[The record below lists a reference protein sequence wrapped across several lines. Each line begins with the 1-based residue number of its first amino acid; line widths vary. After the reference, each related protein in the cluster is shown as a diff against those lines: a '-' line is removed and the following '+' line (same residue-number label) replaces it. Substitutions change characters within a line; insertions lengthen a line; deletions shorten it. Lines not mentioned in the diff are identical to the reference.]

1 MAEVAPLPNPSPPGG
16 GASDRAALLAP
27 PPGGEGLGRGA
38 LAETSARFANIPLS
52 LYIHIPWCAKK
63 CPYCDFN
70 SHPAR
75 SQIPEA
81 EYLQALLRDL
91 DFELASAAETRPLT
105 SIFFGGGTP
114 SLFSGRAIADIL
126 AGVAQR
132 LSFAP
137 GIEITLEAN
146 PGTAEAQRFQ
156 DYRAAGVNRLSM
168 GVQSLN
174 DRHLKALGRIHGAE
188 EARAAVAMARAAGFD
203 NLNLDL
209 MFALPEQTL
218 AEADADLRGLI
229 ALGPEHLSY
238 YHLTLEPNTEFAAR
252 PPKVPDSDSAY
263 EMLEQGQALLAEA
276 GFEQYETSAYARPG
290 RPAAHNLNYWRF
302 GDYLG
307 IGAGAHGKRTL
318 DGHVLR
324 RARHKHP
331 KTFMETAGGAAGI
344 QEERGVED
352 GELVFEYMLNTLR
365 LHEGF
370 RLPDF
375 RTRTGLPESALEP
388 ALSRVRQKGLLA
400 VDGDWIRPSLLGRNH
415 LNRLQM
421 EFLPE

>member
-1 MAEVAPLPNPSPPGG
+1 M
-16 GASDRAALLAP
+16 
-27 PPGGEGLGRGA
+27 
-38 LAETSARFANIPLS
+38 IPLA

-75 SQIPEA
+75 GQIPEA
-81 EYLQALLRDL
+81 EYVQALLRDL
-91 DFELASAAETRPLT
+91 DYELASAPEARPLG

-114 SLFSGRAIADIL
+114 SLFSGAGIGAILD
-126 AGVAQR
+126 GVAQR
-132 LSFAP
+132 LSFAA

-146 PGTAEAQRFQ
+146 PGTAEAQRFR

-174 DRHLKALGRIHGAE
+174 DRHLKALGRIHGAD

-218 AEADADLRGLI
+218 AEAEADLRGLL
-229 ALGPEHLSY
+229 ALSPEHLSY

-252 PPKVPDSDSAY
+252 PPKLPDSDLAY
-263 EMLEQGQALLAEA
+263 EMLEQGQALLEA
-276 GFEQYETSAYARPG
+276 AGYAQYETSAYAQPERG
-290 RPAAHNLNYWRF
+290 AAHNLNYWRF

-318 DGHVLR
+318 DGQVQR

-331 KTFMETAGGAAGI
+331 KTFMETAGSAAGV
-344 QEERGVED
+344 QEERVVAGA
-352 GELVFEYMLNTLR
+352 ELAFEYVLNTLR

-370 RLPDF
+370 ALGDF
-375 RTRTGLPESALEP
+375 RARTGLADTALEP
-388 ALSRVRQKGLLA
+388 SLGRMLSKGLL
-400 VDGDWIRPSLLGRNH
+400 VRDGELIRPTVLGRNH

-421 EFLPE
+421 EFLPS

>member
-1 MAEVAPLPNPSPPGG
+1 M
-16 GASDRAALLAP
+16 
-27 PPGGEGLGRGA
+27 
-38 LAETSARFANIPLS
+38 IPLA

-75 SQIPEA
+75 GQIPEA
-81 EYLQALLRDL
+81 EYVQALLRDL
-91 DFELASAAETRPLT
+91 EFELASAPEARPLS

-114 SLFSGRAIADIL
+114 SLFSGAGIGAIL
-126 AGVAQR
+126 NGVAQR
-132 LSFAP
+132 LAFAP

-146 PGTAEAQRFQ
+146 PGTAEAQRFH

-188 EARAAVAMARAAGFD
+188 EARAAVAMARAAGLA

-218 AEADADLRGLI
+218 AEAEADLRGLL
-229 ALGPEHLSY
+229 ALAPEHLSY
-238 YHLTLEPNTEFAAR
+238 YHLTLEPNTEFAAK
-252 PPKVPDSDSAY
+252 PPKLPDSDLAY
-263 EMLEQGQALLAEA
+263 EMLEQGQALLEA
-276 GFEQYETSAYARPG
+276 AGYAQYETSAYALPG
-290 RPAAHNLNYWRF
+290 RTAAHNLNYWRF
-302 GDYLG
+302 GDYLS

-318 DGHVLR
+318 DGQVLR

-331 KTFMETAGGAAGI
+331 KTFMETAGSAAGV
-344 QEERGVED
+344 QEERAVD
-352 GELVFEYMLNTLR
+352 GAELAFEYVLNTLR

-370 RLPDF
+370 ALSDF
-375 RTRTGLPESALEP
+375 RARTGLADAALEP
-388 ALSRVRQKGLLA
+388 SLGRMLSKGLLER
-400 VDGDWIRPSLLGRNH
+400 DGEVVRPTVLGRNH
-415 LNRLQM
+415 LNTLQM
-421 EFLPE
+421 EFLPS

>member
-1 MAEVAPLPNPSPPGG
+1 M
-16 GASDRAALLAP
+16 
-27 PPGGEGLGRGA
+27 GRGA
-38 LAETSARFANIPLS
+38 LAETSAISTNIPLS

-70 SHPAR
+70 SHPLR
-75 SQIPEA
+75 GQIPEA
-81 EYLQALLRDL
+81 EYVQALLRDL
-91 DFELASAAETRPLT
+91 DFELASAAEARPLV

-114 SLFSGRAIADIL
+114 SLFSGSAIAGIL
-126 AGVAQR
+126 DGVARR
-132 LSFAP
+132 LRFAP

-146 PGTAEAQRFQ
+146 PGTAEAQRFR

-168 GVQSLN
+168 GVQSLD

-188 EARAAVAMARAAGFD
+188 EARTAVAMARAAGFD

-218 AEADADLRGLI
+218 AEAGADLRGLI
-229 ALGPEHLSY
+229 ALAPEHLSY
-238 YHLTLEPNTEFAAR
+238 YHLTLEPNTEFAAK

-263 EMLEQGQALLAEA
+263 EMLEQGQALLAAA
-276 GFEQYETSAYARPG
+276 GYAQYETSAYAQPG
-290 RPAAHNLNYWRF
+290 RAAAHNLNYWRF

-318 DGHVLR
+318 DGRVLR

-331 KTFMETAGGAAGI
+331 KTYMETAGAVSGV
-344 QEERGVED
+344 QEERAVAG
-352 GELVFEYMLNTLR
+352 GELAFEYMLNTLR

-370 RLPDF
+370 QLPDF
-375 RTRTGLPESALEP
+375 RARTGLTASALEP
-388 ALSRVRQKGLLA
+388 ALSRVRQNGLLA
-400 VDGDWIRPSLLGRNH
+400 VDGDWIRPTPLGRDH
-415 LNRLQM
+415 LNRLQL
-421 EFLPE
+421 EFLP

>member
-1 MAEVAPLPNPSPPGG
+1 M
-16 GASDRAALLAP
+16 
-27 PPGGEGLGRGA
+27 
-38 LAETSARFANIPLS
+38 IPLS

-70 SHPAR
+70 SHPLR
-75 SQIPEA
+75 GPIPEA
-81 EYLQALLRDL
+81 EYVQALLRDL
-91 DFELASAAETRPLT
+91 DFELAGAPEGRSLG

-114 SLFSGRAIADIL
+114 SLFSGKGIGDIL
-126 AGVAQR
+126 EGVARR
-132 LSFAP
+132 LVFAP
-137 GIEITLEAN
+137 DVEITLEAN
-146 PGTAEAQRFQ
+146 PGTAEAARFR

-168 GVQSLN
+168 GVQSLD

-188 EARAAVAMARAAGFD
+188 EARAAVAMARAAGIG

-218 AEADADLRGLI
+218 AEAEADLRGLI
-229 ALGPEHLSY
+229 ALAPEHISY
-238 YHLTLEPNTEFAAR
+238 YHLTLEPNTEFAAK

-263 EMLEQGQALLAEA
+263 AMLEQGQALLADA
-276 GFEQYETSAYARPG
+276 GYGQYETSAYAQPG
-290 RPAAHNLNYWRF
+290 RAAAHNLNYWRF

-318 DGHVLR
+318 DGRVLR

-331 KTFMETAGGAAGI
+331 KTYLETAGSVAGV
-344 QEERGVED
+344 QEERAVAGA
-352 GELVFEYMLNTLR
+352 ELAFEYALNTLR

-370 RLPDF
+370 TLADF
-375 RTRTGLPESALEP
+375 NARTGLADDALEP
-388 ALSRVRQKGLLA
+388 ALGRMLSKGLLEHA
-400 VDGDWIRPSLLGRNH
+400 GDRIRPTALGRDH

>member
-1 MAEVAPLPNPSPPGG
+1 M
-16 GASDRAALLAP
+16 
-27 PPGGEGLGRGA
+27 
-38 LAETSARFANIPLS
+38 IPLS

-81 EYLQALLRDL
+81 EYVQALLRDL
-91 DFELASAAETRPLT
+91 DFELYSTPETRPLT

-114 SLFSGRAIADIL
+114 SLFSGGGIADIL
-126 AGVAQR
+126 DGVAKR
-132 LSFAP
+132 LHFLP

-146 PGTAEAQRFQ
+146 PGTAEAQRLH

-174 DRHLKALGRIHGAE
+174 DRHLKALGRIHGAD

-229 ALGPEHLSY
+229 ALSPEHVSY
-238 YHLTLEPNTEFAAR
+238 YHLTLEPNTEFAAK
-252 PPKVPDSDSAY
+252 PPPVPDSDSAY
-263 EMLEQGQALLAEA
+263 EMLEQGQTLLEA
-276 GFEQYETSAYARPG
+276 AGYVQYETSAYAQAG

-318 DGHVLR
+318 DGSVLR

-331 KTFMETAGGAAGI
+331 RTYMETAGAIGGV
-344 QEERGVED
+344 QEERAVG
-352 GELVFEYMLNTLR
+352 GAELVFEYLLNTLR

-370 RLPDF
+370 RLGEF
-375 RTRTGLPESALEP
+375 QARTGLNASALEP
-388 ALSRVRQKGLLA
+388 ALGRVRHKGLLA
-400 VDGDWIRPSLLGRNH
+400 VDGDWIRPTLLGRNH
-415 LNRLQM
+415 LNTLQM